1 MNKYLEK
8 IAKNMNKYL
17 EKIAKTTE
25 EERQSSLRQ
34 SLGALNFFTP
44 GTSAAGVTGAI
55 LAHKPIVSEVTRT
68 DFPIHKPTLKKILKH
83 ENLNVTKSPNK
94 AYKGNINPDHMNEV
108 RKIESLLLLRR
119 QPGMSKHLVDMKGSK
134 NMGVLAHEL
143 GHAKA
148 INKGHY
154 QTTNPKHVV
163 AGSMG
168 GEIVGNLMLLSPHT
182 SGLAWT
188 APILGS
194 APDLVSEGVANYHGY
209 DMLKRHGGK
218 EMANKFLK
226 RIASKNMLN
235 YAGRGLGQAAYLYGM
250 HKLFKHI
257 DPRSYKDE

>member
-8 IAKNMNKYL
+8 IAKN
-17 EKIAKTTE
+17 TE
-25 EERQSSLRQ
+25 GERRSSLRQ
-34 SLGALNFFTP
+34 SLGGLNFFLP
-44 GTSAAGVTGAI
+44 GTAIAGVAGSA
-55 LAHKPIVSEVTRT
+55 LVHKPIMSEVNRA

-94 AYKGNINPDHMNEV
+94 AYKGAINLDHMHEV
-108 RKIESLLLLRR
+108 AKIDSPLLLTK

-148 INKGHY
+148 TNKGHY

-163 AGSMG
+163 AGSTG

-194 APDLVSEGVANYHGY
+194 APNLVSEGVANYHGY